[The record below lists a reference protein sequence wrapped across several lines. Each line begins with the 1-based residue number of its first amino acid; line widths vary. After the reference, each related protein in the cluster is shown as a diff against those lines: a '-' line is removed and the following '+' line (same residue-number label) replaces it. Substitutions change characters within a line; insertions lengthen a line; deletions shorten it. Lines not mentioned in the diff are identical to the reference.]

1 MLDTCQ
7 SYRAYLLE
15 VFIIAFAVWE
25 KKKKKK
31 DTYLFKKKK
40 SPIHCSHQQLH
51 QLFGLYFSPPYTP
64 KISQKNRSPRIE
76 HAISKSDLGS
86 NPSSITD
93 GLLLSVLVPH
103 L

>member
-7 SYRAYLLE
+7 SYWAYLLE

-25 KKKKKK
+25 KKKR
-31 DTYLFKKKK
+31 THTCLKKKK